1 MKWIM
6 GYAAALCVLVL
17 IISQSIII
25 PTFFTPFFRWHFNRA
40 EVAAEI
46 GIRDDDLMHVTHEL
60 LAYMRGRRDSLH
72 GITAEVQGPHERGN
86 RIYGQ
91 NFFTDREITHMY
103 DVRELYDLLF
113 MTRNISLFSLIAL
126 IFAMIY
132 FRHKP
137 LELLSRCSREVLVGF
152 FILMLAVA
160 GISAIDFSRAWDIFH
175 YIFFFRD
182 ADQTWRL
189 TRFVDLMINMFPLE
203 FFISISIFIAALI
216 TIFSALICTFSSV
229 YLYKHRGARND

>member
-1 MKWIM
+1 MKWVM
-6 GYAAALCVLVL
+6 GYSAALCVLAL

-25 PTFFTPFFRWHFNRA
+25 PTFFTPFFRWHYNRA
-40 EVAAEI
+40 ETAAEI
-46 GIRDDDLMHVTHEL
+46 GIDPDDLMHVTVEL

-72 GITAEVQGPHERGN
+72 GITAEVHGHTERAS
-86 RIYGQ
+86 RTYGD

-103 DVRELYDLLF
+103 DVRELYDILF
-113 MTRNISLFSLIAL
+113 MARNIALFSLIAL

-132 FRHKP
+132 FRENP
-137 LELLSRCSREVLVGF
+137 LLLISRCSREVLVGF

-160 GISAIDFSRAWDIFH
+160 GISALNFTRAWDIFH
-175 YIFFFRD
+175 YIFFFHD

-203 FFISISIFIAALI
+203 FFISISIFVAVLI
-216 TIFSALICTFSSV
+216 TIFSTLVVTFASV
-229 YLYKHRGARND
+229 YLHKRNKK